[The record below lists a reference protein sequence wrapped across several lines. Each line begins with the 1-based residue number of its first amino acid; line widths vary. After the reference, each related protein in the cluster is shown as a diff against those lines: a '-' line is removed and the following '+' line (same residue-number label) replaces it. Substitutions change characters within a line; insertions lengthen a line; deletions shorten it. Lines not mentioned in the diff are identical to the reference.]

1 MVLLLHWMEVRLI
14 VSSAEDWRRTMTTE
28 LTRKK
33 VVFRGVGV
41 ACNRGGG
48 CSFCL
53 YIYDSDVRCFYEK
66 RQQCVWCGRLRSVDA
81 KHPPPIH
88 SRLALDVVF
97 FLSTRIRC
105 GFFVRKFTKN
115 CQRTFGHKKK
125 TTTNATRECIGGG
138 CFASTVRSLP
148 HQTYSIRFVNAKTKA
163 AASA

>member
-81 KHPPPIH
+81 KHPY
-88 SRLALDVVF
+88 SRLALVVVF
-97 FLSTRIRC
+97 FLQPNVRWQFFVNFCAKNPHWSIKRKQHLAQDGSVYHRRIRLC
-105 GFFVRKFTKN
+105 VYVQHGSYIGSM
-115 CQRTFGHKKK
+115 RT
-125 TTTNATRECIGGG
+125 
-138 CFASTVRSLP
+138 ASDS
-148 HQTYSIRFVNAKTKA
+148 
-163 AASA
+163 